1 MTNKGSLG
9 KFLNSKVDNN
19 SLDCFSNTFYFP
31 IVANFEFLEQRDRR
45 EELKMEFLKTTR
57 MQIRQFWGRRKKPLI
72 ISGAILFVLLLV
84 LIAIIK
90 TYNTY
95 KKDLPSLAQL
105 HNIEPSLVTKIYS
118 ADKEIIKEFYI
129 ERRILTPL
137 KRIPPHLIDALLA
150 TEDRRFFNHWG
161 VNLLSMCRAL
171 WDSFWSGQR
180 VKATSTITQQLA
192 RTLFLTLERTIPRK
206 IKEILTAIKIERNYT
221 KQEILELYLNQ
232 FNFGKGAYGV
242 QSAGQLYFGKNVED
256 LTISDCAILIG
267 ILKSPTR
274 YSPLN
279 NPDLALKRRNIVL
292 KSMKDFGKLSKEVAD
307 SLKSLPLE
315 IHPTSAPVGEAPY
328 FTEMVRQYLE
338 KKYGED
344 GLYQGGL
351 SVYTTLNLELQKA
364 AEEVLLRELDAR
376 QQNMEQTHSLR
387 DTNYTVVVID
397 TTGEKPVRKRE
408 YKQIQGAF
416 VALDNKTGNIL
427 ALVGGKDFKQ
437 SQWNRAV
444 QALRQPGSGFKP
456 FVYTAAIDNGAR
468 PTDIMYDTP
477 IILTGGDGKEWNPQ
491 NFDLVFRGPVTLREA
506 LARSINVVSAKLIQ
520 KVTPQQTIFFASHMG
535 ITSSLAPYPSLALG
549 TSEVTLWD
557 MVSAFSVFPNGGIKV
572 EPKYILK
579 ITDRYGKVLEE
590 KKFSRREEVLSAQTA
605 YIMTT
610 MLQSVVN
617 RGTGY
622 GARARGFTRP
632 AGGKTGTSDNCM
644 DNWFLG
650 FTPQITAGVW
660 IGYDD
665 KTVIGENVTGAHTAL
680 PVWTDFMIKAHQ
692 DLSVKYFKVPPGI
705 YFKTVCLES
714 GLLATDKCPRIITD
728 VFTEETQPEGVCYL
742 HASDGIPDTTI
753 RELFREREQLPKKGK
768 RILF

>member
-1 MTNKGSLG
+1 
-9 KFLNSKVDNN
+9 
-19 SLDCFSNTFYFP
+19 
-31 IVANFEFLEQRDRR
+31 
-45 EELKMEFLKTTR
+45 MEFLKR
-57 MQIRQFWGRRKKPLI
+57 IWIRIKQFGGRRKKFLI
-72 ISGAILFVLLLV
+72 LSGAILFVLVLLFA
-84 LIAIIK
+84 AIIK

-105 HNIEPSLVTKIYS
+105 HNIEPSLITKIYS
-118 ADKEIIKEFYI
+118 ADGEVIKEFYT

-150 TEDRRFFNHWG
+150 TEDRRFFDHWG
-161 VNLLSMCRAL
+161 ANLLAMGRAL
-171 WDSFWSGQR
+171 WHNFWAGRR
-180 VKATSTITQQLA
+180 VQGASTITQQLA
-192 RTLFLTLERTIPRK
+192 RTLFLTPEKTIPRK
-206 IKEILTAIKIERNYT
+206 IKEVLTAIKIERNYT
-221 KQEILELYLNQ
+221 KEEILEMYLNQ
-232 FNFGKGAYGV
+232 CYFGRGAYGV
-242 QSAGQLYFGKNVED
+242 QAAAHLYFGKNVED
-256 LTISDCAILIG
+256 LIISECAILIG
-267 ILKSPTR
+267 IPKNPSR
-274 YSPLN
+274 YSPITH
-279 NPDLALKRRNIVL
+279 PELALKRRNIVL
-292 KSMKDFGKLSKEVAD
+292 ESTKDFGRISTKLAD

-315 IHPTSAPVGEAPY
+315 IYPTSTPVGEAPY

-351 SVYTTLNLELQKA
+351 SVYTTLNLELQMA
-364 AEEVLLRELDAR
+364 AEEVLLRELETR

-387 DTNYTVVVID
+387 DANYTVVVLD
-397 TTGEKPVRKRE
+397 STGGKPVRKRE
-408 YKQIQGAF
+408 YKQIQGAL

-427 ALVGGKDFKQ
+427 ALVGGKDFAQ
-437 SQWNRAV
+437 SQFNRAV

-456 FVYTAAIDNGAR
+456 FIYTAAIDNGAR
-468 PTDIMYDTP
+468 PTDIVYDTP
-477 IILTGGDGKEWNPQ
+477 IILTGDDGKEWNPQ

-535 ITSSLAPYPSLALG
+535 ISSPLAPYPSLALG

-572 EPKYILK
+572 EPKHILK

-610 MLQSVVN
+610 MLQSVIN

-632 AGGKTGTSDNCM
+632 TGGKTGTSDDCM

-692 DLSVKYFKVPPGI
+692 DVPVKYFKLPPGI

-714 GLLATDKCPRIITD
+714 GLPATDKCPRIITD
-728 VFTEETQPEGVCYL
+728 VFTEETLPEGVCDL
-742 HASDGIPDTTI
+742 HPSDGIPDTTI
-753 RELFREREQLPKKGK
+753 IELFREREQLPEKRKG
-768 RILF
+768 ILF

>member
-1 MTNKGSLG
+1 MRIS
-9 KFLNSKVDNN
+9 
-19 SLDCFSNTFYFP
+19 
-31 IVANFEFLEQRDRR
+31 
-45 EELKMEFLKTTR
+45 
-57 MQIRQFWGRRKKPLI
+57 QFCSSRKKLLI
-72 ISGAILFVLLLV
+72 LSGAILFVLVLLFA
-84 LIAIIK
+84 AIIK

-95 KKDLPSLAQL
+95 KKDLPSLTQL
-105 HNIEPSLVTKIYS
+105 HNIEPSLITKIYS
-118 ADKEIIKEFYI
+118 ADGEVIKEFYT

-150 TEDRRFFNHWG
+150 TEDRRFFDHWG
-161 VNLLSMCRAL
+161 ANLLAMGRAL
-171 WDSFWSGQR
+171 WHNFWAGRR
-180 VKATSTITQQLA
+180 VQGASTITQQLA
-192 RTLFLTLERTIPRK
+192 RTLFLTPEKTIPRK
-206 IKEILTAIKIERNYT
+206 IKEVLTAIKIERNYT
-221 KQEILELYLNQ
+221 KEEILEMYLNQ
-232 FNFGKGAYGV
+232 CYFGRGAYGV
-242 QSAGQLYFGKNVED
+242 QAAAHLYFGKNVED
-256 LTISDCAILIG
+256 LIISECAILIG
-267 ILKSPTR
+267 IPKNPSR
-274 YSPLN
+274 YSPITH
-279 NPDLALKRRNIVL
+279 PDLSLKRRNIVL
-292 KSMKDFGKLSKEVAD
+292 ESTKDFGRISTKLAD

-315 IHPTSAPVGEAPY
+315 IHPTSAPIGEAPY

-351 SVYTTLNLELQKA
+351 SVYTTLNLELQMA
-364 AEEVLLRELDAR
+364 AEEALIRELETR
-376 QQNMEQTHSLR
+376 QQNMEQTHSLQ

-397 TTGEKPVRKRE
+397 TTEEKPISKRE
-408 YKQIQGAF
+408 YKQIQGAL
-416 VALDNKTGNIL
+416 VALDNKNGNIL
-427 ALVGGKDFKQ
+427 ALVGGKDFAQ
-437 SQWNRAV
+437 SQFNRAV

-456 FVYTAAIDNGAR
+456 FIYTAAIDNGAR
-468 PTDIMYDTP
+468 PTDIVYDTP
-477 IILTGGDGKEWNPQ
+477 IILTGDDGKEWGPQ
-491 NFDLVFRGPVTLREA
+491 NFDLIFRGPVTLREA

-535 ITSSLAPYPSLALG
+535 ISSPLAPYPSLALG

-557 MVSAFSVFPNGGIKV
+557 MVSAFSVFPHGGIKV

-605 YIMTT
+605 YIMIT
-610 MLQSVVN
+610 MLQSVIN

-632 AGGKTGTSDNCM
+632 AGGKTGTSDDCM

-680 PVWTDFMIKAHQ
+680 PVWTDFMIKAHGN
-692 DLSVKYFKVPPGI
+692 LPVEYFKLPPGI

-714 GLLATDKCPRIITD
+714 GLPATDKCPRIITD
-728 VFTEETQPEGVCYL
+728 IFTEETLPEGVCDL
-742 HASDGIPDTTI
+742 HPSDGIPDTTI
-753 RELFREREQLPKKGK
+753 IELFREREQLPEK
-768 RILF
+768 REGILF

>member
-1 MTNKGSLG
+1 MD
-9 KFLNSKVDNN
+9 SKETK
-19 SLDCFSNTFYFP
+19 S
-31 IVANFEFLEQRDRR
+31 
-45 EELKMEFLKTTR
+45 ELKMKFLKTAR
-57 MQIRQFWGRRKKPLI
+57 IQIRKFWGRRKKVLI
-72 ISGAILFVLLLV
+72 ILGAILFVLVLLFT
-84 LIAIIK
+84 AIIK

-118 ADKEIIKEFYI
+118 ADGEVIKEFYT

-137 KRIPPHLIDALLA
+137 KRIPPRLIDALLA
-150 TEDRRFFNHWG
+150 TEDRRFFDHWG
-161 VNLLSMCRAL
+161 ANLLAMGRAL
-171 WDSFWSGQR
+171 WHNFWAGRR
-180 VKATSTITQQLA
+180 VQGASTITQQLA
-192 RTLFLTLERTIPRK
+192 RTLFLTPEKTIPRK
-206 IKEILTAIKIERNYT
+206 IKEVLTAIRIERNYT
-221 KQEILELYLNQ
+221 KEEILEMYLNQ
-232 FNFGKGAYGV
+232 CYFGRGAYGV
-242 QSAGQLYFGKNVED
+242 QAAAQLYFGKNVED
-256 LTISDCAILIG
+256 LTVPECAILIG
-267 ILKSPTR
+267 IPKSPSR
-274 YSPLN
+274 YSPIN
-279 NPDLALKRRNIVL
+279 HPDLALKRRNIVL
-292 KSMKDFGKLSKEVAD
+292 ESTKDFGKISTELAD
-307 SLKSLPLE
+307 SLKNLPLK

-344 GLYQGGL
+344 ALYRGGL
-351 SVYTTLNLELQKA
+351 SVYTTLNLELQMA
-364 AEEVLLRELDAR
+364 AEEALIRELKVR
-376 QQNMEQTHSLR
+376 QDNMEQTHSLR
-387 DTNYTVVVID
+387 DTNYTLMVID
-397 TTGEKPVRKRE
+397 TTGEKPVKTRE
-408 YKQIQGAF
+408 YKQIQGAL

-427 ALVGGKDFKQ
+427 TLVGGKDFKQ
-437 SQWNRAV
+437 SQFNRAV

-456 FVYTAAIDNGAR
+456 FIYTAAIDNGAR
-468 PTDIMYDTP
+468 PTDIIYDTP
-477 IILTGGDGKEWNPQ
+477 IILTGDDGKEWNPQ
-491 NFDLVFRGPVTLREA
+491 NFDLIFRGPVTLREA
-506 LARSINVVSAKLIQ
+506 LAKSINVVSAKLIQ

-535 ITSSLAPYPSLALG
+535 ISTPLAPYPSLALG

-579 ITDRYGKVLEE
+579 ITDRYGKILEE

-644 DNWFLG
+644 DNWFVG

-665 KTVIGENVTGAHTAL
+665 KTVIGKNVTGAHTAL
-680 PVWTDFMIKAHQ
+680 PVWTDFMIKTHENS
-692 DLSVKYFKVPPGI
+692 LVEYFKVPPGI

-714 GLLATDKCPRIITD
+714 GLLATDRCPRIITD
-728 VFTEETQPEGVCYL
+728 VFTEQTLPEGVCDL
-742 HASDGIPDTTI
+742 HPSDGVPDTTS
-753 RELFREREQLPKKGK
+753 RVLFKEREQVPEK
-768 RILF
+768 REGVLF